1 MILTNILLFNLIIK
15 KNRGCIKM
23 RIFDSTNGKNSS
35 YIYLKI
41 KIIKLILSIINI
53 QLIIFIYKLLLN
65 LFKF

>member
-1 MILTNILLFNLIIK
+1 
-15 KNRGCIKM
+15 M
-23 RIFDSTNGKNSS
+23 RIFDNTNGKNSS

-53 QLIIFIYKLLLN
+53 QLIIFIYKLLFN